1 MTSRTARLYA
11 KIASDRIAIPGWFD
25 AKCLGGGRRFLFPIE
40 SHLKRGVLRSGL
52 RGLES
57 LEVAALEALMQEI
70 HETDFE
76 ELVEKSASPVL
87 VDFGATWCPPC
98 KMLHPIVE
106 RIADEYAKQLAVY
119 EVNTDKDP
127 ALARRFS
134 ITGVPTLIFFKEGQP
149 VKNVVGFREYDALK
163 AIVDSIL

>member
-1 MTSRTARLYA
+1 
-11 KIASDRIAIPGWFD
+11 
-25 AKCLGGGRRFLFPIE
+25 
-40 SHLKRGVLRSGL
+40 
-52 RGLES
+52 
-57 LEVAALEALMQEI
+57 MQEI